1 MFEPNVF
8 RARRRQL
15 LKSLTSGVVLL
26 PGNVESPMNYV
37 DNTYPFRQDSTF
49 LYYAGINRSG
59 LFVVID
65 LDDGCTTIF
74 GKEPTVADIMWSGP
88 QPGLA
93 ELRERSG
100 ADKAHD
106 LTALDGVLTHAI
118 QQGREVHY
126 LPPYRAET
134 RCQLEDLLGLKPR
147 QSLQEHSKELACA
160 VVAQRSTKEPRELA
174 EIEIA
179 LETTQAM
186 YSAAMQATCAG
197 KFEREIAGL
206 VEGIAIAGGGRLAY
220 PCILTKLGQ
229 VLHNHHYHRRLES
242 GDLVVQDSGAATLLG
257 YASDITRT
265 YPVSGTFSV
274 RQREIYKAVLDSLTH
289 SLASVRAGHPFRDSH
304 LVAARTLTARLQQ
317 IGLMRGDLDE
327 SVAAGAHALFFPHG
341 LGHMMGLDVHDMENL
356 GEDIVGYDG
365 EVVRSEQ
372 FGLRALRFGRA
383 PAPGYVL
390 TVEPGCYFIGPLIN
404 EWKAEKRHEAF
415 INYDEVDSWR
425 DFGGVRIEENVVV
438 TAEECRILGPPIPKL
453 IADVEAASGS
463 SLPVR

>member
-59 LFVVID
+59 LFMVID
-65 LDDGCTTIF
+65 LDDGGTTIF

-106 LTALDGVLTHAI
+106 LTVLDGVLNHAI
-118 QQGREVHY
+118 QQGRGVHY

-134 RCQLEDLLGLKPR
+134 RCQLEDLLGLESG
-147 QSLQEHSKELACA
+147 QSLQEHSEEFARA

-174 EIEIA
+174 EIEMA

-186 YSAAMQATCAG
+186 YSAAMEATCPG

-265 YPVSGTFSV
+265 YPVSGSFSA
-274 RQREIYKAVLDSLTH
+274 RQREIYQAVLDSLTH

-365 EVVRSEQ
+365 EVARSEQ
-372 FGLRALRFGRA
+372 FGLSALRFGRA

-390 TVEPGCYFIGPLIN
+390 TVEPGCYFIGPLID

-425 DFGGVRIEENVVV
+425 DFGGVRIEENIVI
-438 TAEECRILGPPIPKL
+438 TAEGCRILGPPIPKL
-453 IADVEAASGS
+453 IADVEAACGS
-463 SLPVR
+463 SGQ

>member
-1 MFEPNVF
+1 MFKPSVF
-8 RARRRQL
+8 RGRRRQL
-15 LKSLTSGVVLL
+15 LKSLTSGIVLL
-26 PGNVESPMNYV
+26 PGNGESPMNYV

-49 LYYAGINRSG
+49 LYYGGINRPG
-59 LFVVID
+59 LFLVID
-65 LDDGCTTIF
+65 LEDGTTTIL
-74 GKEPTVADIMWSGP
+74 GKEPTVSDIMWSGP

-100 ADKAHD
+100 ADKVDD
-106 LTALDGVLTHAI
+106 LSVLDGVLTHAI
-118 QQGREVHY
+118 QQRREVHF

-134 RCQLEDLLGLKPR
+134 RYQLEDLLGLKPG
-147 QSLQEHSKELACA
+147 QSLQEHSEELARA
-160 VVAQRSTKEPRELA
+160 VVSQRSIKEPRELA

-186 YSAAMQATCAG
+186 YSAAMQATNVG

-229 VLHNHHYHRRLES
+229 VLHNHHYHRRLEA
-242 GDLVVQDSGAATLLG
+242 GDLVVQDSGAATAHG

-265 YPVSGTFSV
+265 YPVSGTFSI
-274 RQREIYKAVLDSLTH
+274 RQREIYQAVLDSLMH
-289 SLASVRAGHPFRDSH
+289 SLASVQAGRPFRESH
-304 LVAARTLTARLQQ
+304 LVAARTMTDSLQQ
-317 IGLMRGDLDE
+317 IGLMRGNLDE

-356 GEDIVGYDG
+356 GEDIVGYDM
-365 EVVRSEQ
+365 EIARSEQ

-390 TVEPGCYFIGPLIN
+390 TVEPGCYFIGPLIDQ
-404 EWKAEKRHEAF
+404 WKAEKRHEAF
-415 INYDEVDSWR
+415 INYNEVDNWS
-425 DFGGVRIEENVVV
+425 DFGGVRIEENIVV
-438 TAEECRILGPPIPKL
+438 TAEGCRILGPPIPKS
-453 IADVEAASGS
+453 IADVETACN
-463 SLPVR
+463 